1 MVKVEFYEPGCGPM
15 FRKHP
20 GDAAR
25 EVIVSA
31 VTSQI
36 ETQIATHFAKT
47 KLASRRPFRGMKV
60 YECRVNPPKLPALR
74 VAFTVHGDTATAV
87 YLSSHI
93 QKSDFSREIDSF
105 LK

>member
-1 MVKVEFYEPGCGPM
+1 MVRVEFYEPGCSQVL
-15 FRKHP
+15 RKHP
-20 GDAAR
+20 GDATR

-36 ETQIATHFAKT
+36 EIQVATHFAKT
-47 KLASRRPFRGMKV
+47 KLASRRFFRGLKV

-74 VAFTVHGDTATAV
+74 VAFTVHDDTATAV
-87 YLSSHI
+87 YITSQI